1 MQKYG
6 ELKSVYKLLI
16 EMKKIIF
23 FLVVSVPVFGQSVDY
38 NKIILPEYTKTAD
51 FAEKLVQLAW
61 RNHPDNE
68 SVRRNVEIATVDVRQ
83 STTSWLD
90 IITVRGNVNE
100 FTINPEADLYGRGA
114 FYPRYNLGAA
124 LSLGQLF
131 SIPYT
136 TKRNKELLH
145 VAQNNVNSQKLAVRN
160 SVMKAY
166 NEYVMREKIYKVQ
179 SQLLLDNET
188 SHKLI
193 EQRFKNGETDFTT
206 YSLSLTN
213 YSNMTVNQMQA
224 ERDYKNAKLDLEQL
238 IGMRLE
244 DVR

>member
-1 MQKYG
+1 
-6 ELKSVYKLLI
+6 
-16 EMKKIIF
+16 MKKIIF
-23 FLVVSVPVFGQSVDY
+23 FLVISVPVFGQTADY
-38 NKIILPEYTKTAD
+38 NKIVLPEYTKTTD
-51 FAEKLVQLAW
+51 FAEKLVQIAW
-61 RNHPDNE
+61 RNHPNNE
-68 SVRRNVEIATVDVRQ
+68 SVRRNVDIATVDVRT
-83 STTSWLD
+83 STTAWLD
-90 IITVRGNVNE
+90 IVTLRGNLNE
-100 FTINPEADLYGRGA
+100 FTINPQADLYGRGA
-114 FYPRYNLGAA
+114 YYPRYNIGAV

-136 TKRNKELLH
+136 TKKNKELLH
-145 VAQNNVNSQKLAVRN
+145 IAQNNVNAQKLTVRN
-160 SVMKAY
+160 SVMRAY
-166 NEYVMREKIYKVQ
+166 NEYVLREKVYKVQ

-193 EQRFKNGETDFTT
+193 EQRFKNGETNFET

-213 YSNMTVNQMQA
+213 YSNMTVNQMTA